1 MLSFNTFI
9 KDLRTIRTAL
19 LLATVLLIAGGILGW
34 IGTGSLQQLLN
45 EQLKGISKISGDL
58 RESSNPQWSFFVF
71 IFLNNSI
78 KSVVII
84 YLGALFG
91 LLPAF
96 FLLINGAVIGYLIHL
111 SAIQE
116 QDLFTL
122 IVKGLLP
129 HGIIEIPA
137 IIIACAFGLKF
148 GSKVLSALLG
158 VMKRSRAETVNW
170 QAFMRQT
177 FTASVWIVILLFV
190 AAIIESTITFWLL
203 S

>member
-1 MLSFNTFI
+1 MLSFFTFI
-9 KDLRTIRTAL
+9 KDLGTIRKAL
-19 LLATVLLIAGGILGW
+19 LLAVVLFILGGVAGW
-34 IGTGSLQQLLN
+34 IGTGSLQELLN
-45 EQLKGISKISGDL
+45 EQLKGLSRISGDL
-58 RESSNPQWSFFVF
+58 RESSHPQWSFFVF

-96 FLLINGAVIGYLIHL
+96 FLLVNGAVIGYLIHL
-111 SAIQE
+111 SAIE
-116 QDLFTL
+116 GQDLFTL

-148 GSKVLSALLG
+148 GGKTISALLG
-158 VMKRSRAETVNW
+158 AGNRNAGNKETW
-170 QAFMRQT
+170 SSFMRQT
-177 FTASVWIVILLFV
+177 ITASVWIVILLLI
-190 AAIIESTITFWLL
+190 AAVIESTITFSLL

>member
-1 MLSFNTFI
+1 MLSFFTFI
-9 KDLRTIRTAL
+9 KDLGTIRKAL
-19 LLATVLLIAGGILGW
+19 LLAALLFIAGGVIGW

-45 EQLKGISKISGDL
+45 EQLKGISEISGDL
-58 RESSNPQWSFFVF
+58 RESTHPQWSFFVF

-84 YLGALFG
+84 FLGALFG
-91 LLPAF
+91 VLPAV
-96 FLLINGAVIGYLIHL
+96 FLLVNGAVIGYLIHL
-111 SAIQE
+111 SAIQG

-137 IIIACAFGLKF
+137 IIIACAFGLAF
-148 GSKVLSALLG
+148 GGKAAAAIFGTGRRKEGERNDWSY
-158 VMKRSRAETVNW
+158 
-170 QAFMRQT
+170 FMRQT
-177 FTASVWIVILLFV
+177 LTASIWIVILLFI
-190 AAIIESTITFWLL
+190 AAIIESTITFSLL

>member
-1 MLSFNTFI
+1 MLSFMTFI
-9 KDLRTIRTAL
+9 RDLGTIRKAL
-19 LLATVLLIAGGILGW
+19 LLAALLFIAGGVIGW

-45 EQLKGISKISGDL
+45 EQLRGISEISGDL

-84 YLGALFG
+84 FLGALFG
-91 LLPAF
+91 ILPAF

-111 SAIQE
+111 SAIQG

-148 GSKVLSALLG
+148 GSKTLSSLFRAG
-158 VMKRSRAETVNW
+158 KRNQEESGSW
-170 QAFMRQT
+170 SFFMRQT

-190 AAIIESTITFWLL
+190 AAIIESTITFALL

>member
-9 KDLRTIRTAL
+9 KDLGTIRKAL
-19 LLATVLLIAGGILGW
+19 LTAALLFIAGGVIGW

-45 EQLKGISKISGDL
+45 EQLKGISEISGSL

-84 YLGALFG
+84 FLGALFG
-91 LLPAF
+91 ILPVF

-111 SAIQE
+111 SAIQG

-137 IIIACAFGLKF
+137 IIIACAFGLQF
-148 GSKVLSALLG
+148 GGKALSALFRAG
-158 VMKRSRAETVNW
+158 KRNEREADHW
-170 QAFMRQT
+170 RAFMRQT

-190 AAIIESTITFWLL
+190 AAIIESTITFSLL

>member
-1 MLSFNTFI
+1 MLSIVTFI
-9 KDLRTIRTAL
+9 KDLGTIRKAL
-19 LLATVLLIAGGILGW
+19 LLAVLLFIAGGILGW

-45 EQLKGISKISGDL
+45 EQLKGISEISGNL

-84 YLGALFG
+84 FLGALFG
-91 LLPAF
+91 ILPAF

-111 SAIQE
+111 SAIQG

-148 GSKVLSALLG
+148 GSNVLSALFKSG
-158 VMKRSRAETVNW
+158 RGEEKPESRW
-170 QAFMRQT
+170 PFFMRQT
-177 FTASVWIVILLFV
+177 FTASVWIVILLLV
-190 AAIIESTITFWLL
+190 AAVIESTITFSLL

>member
-19 LLATVLLIAGGILGW
+19 LMATILFIAGGILGW
-34 IGTGSLQQLLN
+34 LGTGSLQQLLN
-45 EQLKGISKISGDL
+45 EQLKGISKISGNL

-96 FLLINGAVIGYLIHL
+96 FLLINGYRL
-111 SAIQE
+111 S
-116 QDLFTL
+116 DSFVRDT
-122 IVKGLLP
+122 GT
-129 HGIIEIPA
+129 
-137 IIIACAFGLKF
+137 
-148 GSKVLSALLG
+148 GSVHADC
-158 VMKRSRAETVNW
+158 KR
-170 QAFMRQT
+170 
-177 FTASVWIVILLFV
+177 TA
-190 AAIIESTITFWLL
+190 AAWHH
-203 S
+203 

>member
-9 KDLRTIRTAL
+9 KDLGTIRKAL
-19 LLATVLLIAGGILGW
+19 LTAALLFIAGGVIGW

-45 EQLKGISKISGDL
+45 EQLKGISEISGSL

-84 YLGALFG
+84 FLGALFG
-91 LLPAF
+91 ILPVF

-111 SAIQE
+111 SAIQG

-148 GSKVLSALLG
+148 GGKALSALFRAG
-158 VMKRSRAETVNW
+158 KRNEREADHW

-190 AAIIESTITFWLL
+190 AAIIESTITFSLL